1 MYTTLASL
9 FPTLAPFD
17 EWREAQSI
25 FNRAATASPSH
36 WMLPIRACEAV
47 GGAPESAAQSALA
60 VACAHIS
67 ILLVDDMLDSDP
79 RGEYQ
84 CLGMPA
90 AANLASAFQ
99 SASLSA
105 LSLGIR
111 DASRRQAALD
121 AFNHMYLLTAYG
133 QFLDAQAPS
142 DEEAYWQVVRAKSAP
157 FFGSVFQVG
166 ALAGGAALETAR
178 RLNILGRLYGEMIQ
192 VHDDLHD
199 VMESPANPD
208 WLQGR
213 RPLPILFAT
222 LVSHP
227 QQARFLELTSH
238 IGEAGALEE
247 AQDILFQCGAV
258 SYCVE
263 QLLQKHQAA
272 QALLDGLSLAQPAAL
287 AELVEAVIAP
297 VRGLLETVQ

>member
-1 MYTTLASL
+1 MYNALVRL
-9 FPTLAPFD
+9 FPTLAPF
-17 EWREAQSI
+17 ENWREAQSI
-25 FNRAATASPSH
+25 FNRAAAGSPAH
-36 WMLPIRACEAV
+36 WLLPVHACEAV
-47 GGAPESAAQSALA
+47 GGDPGTAHLAALA

-84 CLGMPA
+84 RLGMPA

-105 LSLGIR
+105 LSLEIR
-111 DASRRQAALD
+111 DASSRQAALD
-121 AFNHMYLLTAYG
+121 AFNDMFLLTAYG
-133 QFLDAQAPS
+133 QLLDVQVPS
-142 DEEAYWQVVRAKSAP
+142 DEDAFWQVVRTKSAP
-157 FFGSVFQVG
+157 FFGAAFQAG
-166 ALAGGAALETAR
+166 ALAGGSSPKVSQ

-199 VMESPANPD
+199 VMERPANPD
-208 WLQGR
+208 WVQGR
-213 RPLPILFAT
+213 RPLPILFAA
-222 LVSHP
+222 LVRHP
-227 QQARFLELTSH
+227 QQARFLELTGC
-238 IGEAGALEE
+238 IDAAGALEE

-272 QALLDGLSLAQPAAL
+272 QAILDGLTLARPEPL
-287 AELVEAVIAP
+287 AELVEAIIAP
-297 VRGLLETVQ
+297 VRGLLDAVQ